1 MIKMLFYLVGRRAR
15 RHLTRRAADRAL
27 PNALRWHRTRY
38 SACPCRLCRADASPT
53 SYSSR

>member
-38 SACPCRLCRADASPT
+38 SACPCRPCRADASPT